1 MDVLVAVEM
10 SGTDAGGEDALNL
23 GVVFALDGI
32 ERNAAGDQAEEERFG
47 VAEEF
52 AGGVE
57 ERSEESGIGDGPAFG
72 EIEMDTDGE
81 RGSGAGGGDGFVEGG
96 GVGEEAGG
104 GDDAGAIGLEDGA
117 VDAGGH
123 AEIVCVDDELLHE
136 ARAAGG
142 AAANGL
148 LCVEYGGDATG
159 DGWEGGRKTQ
169 RQMRGEDNAE
179 TQRAQRSAERR
190 KGAGLRPALQEGVRG
205 GDILDNIGAEIEMT
219 ERAGRVLAIDYGR
232 RRLGLAVCDEGRM
245 VARPVETMER
255 VNRRADVAR
264 LRRIVRD
271 EGVKQL
277 VVGLPLRLDGTAGEM
292 AEEAR
297 EFAGRIAK
305 ALRLPVALVDERLT
319 SWEASEEAPTPKDD
333 VWGARAHGAYSKAHR
348 AADGVDSRAAA
359 LILEEYL
366 RGKVHPR
373 GEEYP
378 RGEGGKK

>member
-1 MDVLVAVEM
+1 MKLKTKRPE
-10 SGTDAGGEDALNL
+10 GT
-23 GVVFALDGI
+23 
-32 ERNAAGDQAEEERFG
+32 
-47 VAEEF
+47 
-52 AGGVE
+52 
-57 ERSEESGIGDGPAFG
+57 
-72 EIEMDTDGE
+72 
-81 RGSGAGGGDGFVEGG
+81 
-96 GVGEEAGG
+96 
-104 GDDAGAIGLEDGA
+104 
-117 VDAGGH
+117 
-123 AEIVCVDDELLHE
+123 
-136 ARAAGG
+136 
-142 AAANGL
+142 
-148 LCVEYGGDATG
+148 
-159 DGWEGGRKTQ
+159 
-169 RQMRGEDNAE
+169 
-179 TQRAQRSAERR
+179 
-190 KGAGLRPALQEGVRG
+190 
-205 GDILDNIGAEIEMT
+205 
-219 ERAGRVLAIDYGR
+219 GRVLAIDYGR

-245 VARPVETMER
+245 VARPVETLER

-264 LRRIVRD
+264 LRRIVKD

-297 EFAGRIAK
+297 EFAGRMAK